1 MRKTTNLAWIAASL
15 LLSGASGARAQE
27 AGGVFLDVNIGIQA
41 PSQTLQTNSQ
51 FQLYGETASVLST
64 QTVGLAPVLEGRL
77 GYRVSERFG
86 VAVAVSGTR
95 ETADAQGVA
104 SVPSPILFGSPTITT
119 LTASGLDRR
128 EIGYH
133 FQIVWFLR
141 KAGGLELSLYGGPSV
156 IHLRQDVPTATASG
170 QNLSVGSATET
181 ANAFG
186 GNGGVDGTY
195 MMSPSFGLG
204 FFARY
209 AGGSADIP
217 SATGVRVGGVQGGGG
232 LRIRF

>member
-15 LLSGASGARAQE
+15 LLSGASSARAQE

-77 GYRVSERFG
+77 GYRVSERVG

-104 SVPSPILFGSPTITT
+104 SVP
-119 LTASGLDRR
+119 
-128 EIGYH
+128 
-133 FQIVWFLR
+133 
-141 KAGGLELSLYGGPSV
+141 
-156 IHLRQDVPTATASG
+156 
-170 QNLSVGSATET
+170 N
-181 ANAFG
+181 
-186 GNGGVDGTY
+186 
-195 MMSPSFGLG
+195 
-204 FFARY
+204 
-209 AGGSADIP
+209 
-217 SATGVRVGGVQGGGG
+217 
-232 LRIRF
+232 